1 MSGVRT
7 HEGSADT
14 VSARAGRFS
23 VATVVLLVAMVAM
36 AGCTGEPPEQGPA
49 RDAPRTDLIEL
60 PGVEVREYEG
70 APLDSVQDFR
80 ENSIKGPQTVDRLA
94 YRLDVTGLVDEPA
107 EYTYSEIT
115 SGYAAYEKV
124 VQLDCV
130 EGWSAKVL
138 WRGVLVRD
146 ILDASGVQDGAQSVI
161 FSAEDGYTTS
171 FPVEYFY
178 DNDILMAYMMNGV
191 ELPKERGF
199 PFQLVA
205 EDKWGY
211 KWCKWIVGIEL
222 SAEEDPGG
230 YWEDRGYNNSGD
242 RDRAFYGS

>member
-1 MSGVRT
+1 MNRNRT
-7 HEGSADT
+7 
-14 VSARAGRFS
+14 
-23 VATVVLLVAMVAM
+23 VALALVVLLVLGGCA
-36 AGCTGEPPEQGPA
+36 AGSDEAPAPEPDAGGGEVS
-49 RDAPRTDLIEL
+49 EL
-60 PGVEVREYEG
+60 ADVEITEYEG
-70 APLDSVQDFR
+70 ERLDSSDAFR
-80 ENSIKGPQTVDRLA
+80 ENSISGPQDVDIEE
-94 YRLDVTGLVDEPA
+94 YRLEVSGLVDDSA
-107 EYTYSEIT
+107 SYTYSEIT
-115 SGYAAYEKV
+115 SGYPNFEKV

-146 ILDASGVQDGAQSVI
+146 ILDASGVQSSAQSVI
-161 FSAEDGYTTS
+161 FSAADGYTTS

-178 DNDILMAYMMNGV
+178 DNDIILAYAMNGV
-191 ELPKERGF
+191 PLRPERGF

-211 KWCKWIVGIEL
+211 KWCRWVTGIEL

-242 RDRAFYGS
+242 LDKSFFGS